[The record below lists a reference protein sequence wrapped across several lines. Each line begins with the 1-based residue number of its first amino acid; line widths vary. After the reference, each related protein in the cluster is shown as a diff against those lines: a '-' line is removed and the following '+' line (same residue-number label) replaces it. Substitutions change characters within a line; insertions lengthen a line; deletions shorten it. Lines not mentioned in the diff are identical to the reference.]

1 MIILHVC
8 ITCISEAMEKT
19 DMDMADSDGTSSQ
32 SNADADSS
40 VNHMSSGEF
49 FIISREL
56 ILVRSADLNVLC

>member
-19 DMDMADSDGTSSQ
+19 DMDMADSDDTSSQ
-32 SNADADSS
+32 SNADTDSS
-40 VNHMSSGEF
+40 MNHRSSGEF
-49 FIISREL
+49 FISREL